1 MFINMPVA
9 ISIEDREEA
18 VFDMNNNMYKDTH
31 PDDVARIADAAYR
44 FATRE
49 EAYEVI
55 YRTKRKDGSY
65 TLVHAKGEH
74 TYTEDG
80 VRLAQI
86 WYTDEGTYLD
96 DSTTDARVMNRK
108 LSDTLGRLN
117 SFRNIQYDP
126 LTGLPNMN
134 YFFELANERKDALIK
149 SGAHPM
155 MLYFDLKGMRFYNTK
170 YSFAQGDRMLQEF
183 ASLIKEDFGEEN
195 CCRIG
200 SDHFALITEEEGL
213 EGKLDDLFEKW
224 QKQCNEIPIHAG
236 IYRSKGE
243 SIHISIAL
251 DRAKLACDA
260 LRDDYSSSYRY
271 YSQELSDEVSHKQY
285 IIENLDKAIKE
296 NWIQAY
302 MQPIVRAV
310 NGKVCDVEA
319 LARWIDPEK
328 GFLSPADFIPA
339 LEEAGLIYK
348 LDLHMLDKCLEAMRV
363 QESEGMFVVPHSIN
377 LSRSDFDALDIVEEV
392 RKKVDASGFSRDRI
406 TIEVTESTI
415 GRDFDFMKL
424 QIERFRELGFPVW
437 MDDFGSGYSSLD
449 VLQSIRFDLIKFD
462 MSFMKKLDQGEEGK
476 IVLTELMRMATAL
489 GVDTVCEGVETKS
502 QVDFLKEI
510 GCSKLQGYYFSKPI
524 PYEEISRMNRD
535 DTLIRSEDPR
545 ESSYYEMIGRVN
557 LFDIGVVGSSD
568 DYILQSTFS
577 SVPIAIL
584 EVTGTEVRYIRANRS
599 YKDFAQRYL
608 NLDIFQWVGDVDHPS
623 EKYDPAFIGSVRTC
637 CDSEE
642 PNFFNETMADGPLV
656 HSFMR
661 RIDVNPKTDAV
672 AIVVAILSV
681 SQPGESAT
689 FADIASSLASD
700 YYNIYLID
708 LDTNNYI
715 EYVSDV
721 GDEKMSLKRH
731 GGDFF
736 ESARRDTMTRIFE
749 SDREHFLNIFTK
761 ENVLDEIAK
770 QGVFTTTY
778 RLIDS
783 GSPVYVNMKIN
794 KMKGGNR
801 LILGV
806 SVVDTHM
813 KALEEERRLR
823 QEKASLSRIASL
835 SPNYIVLY
843 IVDPINNN
851 YTQYNP
857 SSEFERL
864 GLASHGDD
872 FFKDV
877 KLDAPKAF
885 APEDLERHLQ
895 TMTKENVMSQIKK
908 NGIFIYNYRFILGGK
923 LIPATLRAS
932 LIEEGDG
939 KKLIIGVTN
948 DEEEYNRRLED
959 AYRKASDDVII
970 YNHIAH
976 ALARDFTEIY
986 YVNMETDEFIAFH
999 TNDEN
1004 GVLSEARRGTA
1015 FFERIKEEVD
1025 LYIYPDDKQLYLK
1038 TLDRDFLNRTFDR
1051 TKEYEITYRRID
1063 RGDPYYAQMKI
1074 SRMEDDE
1081 RFIVLALSDVDELM
1095 RQRKAEEKLEE
1106 ERIVYARLHALTG
1119 NFIVVYVVDPI
1130 TDDYY
1135 EFSATDAYEENMSQ
1149 AKEGKDFFN
1158 KVRKVARDVN
1168 YPKDLELFLTAF
1180 TKENIFEEIRRNGS
1194 FTLGY
1199 RFMMAGKP
1207 IHVQMKAAMV
1217 QEKEGPR
1224 LIVGLNNIDS
1234 QVRQEEEFGKNL
1246 AKAQSQASIDALTGV
1261 KNKFA
1266 FTHVQEQFDGRIK
1279 DNTQADFAVV
1289 MLDLND
1295 LKVINDTEGH
1305 KAGDQYLKDACQII
1319 CHVFA
1324 HSPVFRVGGDEFVAI
1339 CQGHDYEHIDEL
1351 IAQID
1356 EHNREAVSNGGIVIA
1371 CGMSRFRNDDSLMDV
1386 YERADQNM
1394 YINKDSLKALQKH

>member
-1 MFINMPVA
+1 MHN
-9 ISIEDREEA
+9 
-18 VFDMNNNMYKDTH
+18 
-31 PDDVARIADAAYR
+31 
-44 FATRE
+44 
-49 EAYEVI
+49 
-55 YRTKRKDGSY
+55 
-65 TLVHAKGEH
+65 
-74 TYTEDG
+74 
-80 VRLAQI
+80 
-86 WYTDEGTYLD
+86 
-96 DSTTDARVMNRK
+96 
-108 LSDTLGRLN
+108 
-117 SFRNIQYDP
+117 
-126 LTGLPNMN
+126 
-134 YFFELANERKDALIK
+134 
-149 SGAHPM
+149 
-155 MLYFDLKGMRFYNTK
+155 
-170 YSFAQGDRMLQEF
+170 
-183 ASLIKEDFGEEN
+183 
-195 CCRIG
+195 
-200 SDHFALITEEEGL
+200 
-213 EGKLDDLFEKW
+213 
-224 QKQCNEIPIHAG
+224 
-236 IYRSKGE
+236 
-243 SIHISIAL
+243 
-251 DRAKLACDA
+251 
-260 LRDDYSSSYRY
+260 
-271 YSQELSDEVSHKQY
+271 
-285 IIENLDKAIKE
+285 
-296 NWIQAY
+296 
-302 MQPIVRAV
+302 
-310 NGKVCDVEA
+310 
-319 LARWIDPEK
+319 
-328 GFLSPADFIPA
+328 
-339 LEEAGLIYK
+339 
-348 LDLHMLDKCLEAMRV
+348 
-363 QESEGMFVVPHSIN
+363 
-377 LSRSDFDALDIVEEV
+377 
-392 RKKVDASGFSRDRI
+392 
-406 TIEVTESTI
+406 
-415 GRDFDFMKL
+415 
-424 QIERFRELGFPVW
+424 
-437 MDDFGSGYSSLD
+437 
-449 VLQSIRFDLIKFD
+449 
-462 MSFMKKLDQGEEGK
+462 
-476 IVLTELMRMATAL
+476 
-489 GVDTVCEGVETKS
+489 
-502 QVDFLKEI
+502 
-510 GCSKLQGYYFSKPI
+510 
-524 PYEEISRMNRD
+524 
-535 DTLIRSEDPR
+535 
-545 ESSYYEMIGRVN
+545 
-557 LFDIGVVGSSD
+557 
-568 DYILQSTFS
+568 TFS
-577 SVPIAIL
+577 NIPIAIL
-584 EVTGTEVRYIRANRS
+584 EVQGNQSRYIRSNHS
-599 YKDFAQRYL
+599 YQEFARRFL
-608 NLDIFQWVGDVDHPS
+608 SLDIFDWEGDVDHHS
-623 EKYDPAFIGSVRTC
+623 AEYDPAFMRSLKKCRDSDKPQFFDEKIVDGS
-637 CDSEE
+637 
-642 PNFFNETMADGPLV
+642 LV

-823 QEKASLSRIASL
+823 QERASLSRIASL

-872 FFKDV
+872 FFRDV

-1051 TKEYEITYRRID
+1051 TKEY
-1063 RGDPYYAQMKI
+1063 
-1074 SRMEDDE
+1074 
-1081 RFIVLALSDVDELM
+1081 
-1095 RQRKAEEKLEE
+1095 
-1106 ERIVYARLHALTG
+1106 
-1119 NFIVVYVVDPI
+1119 
-1130 TDDYY
+1130 
-1135 EFSATDAYEENMSQ
+1135 
-1149 AKEGKDFFN
+1149 
-1158 KVRKVARDVN
+1158 
-1168 YPKDLELFLTAF
+1168 
-1180 TKENIFEEIRRNGS
+1180 
-1194 FTLGY
+1194 
-1199 RFMMAGKP
+1199 
-1207 IHVQMKAAMV
+1207 
-1217 QEKEGPR
+1217 
-1224 LIVGLNNIDS
+1224 
-1234 QVRQEEEFGKNL
+1234 
-1246 AKAQSQASIDALTGV
+1246 
-1261 KNKFA
+1261 
-1266 FTHVQEQFDGRIK
+1266 
-1279 DNTQADFAVV
+1279 
-1289 MLDLND
+1289 
-1295 LKVINDTEGH
+1295 
-1305 KAGDQYLKDACQII
+1305 
-1319 CHVFA
+1319 
-1324 HSPVFRVGGDEFVAI
+1324 
-1339 CQGHDYEHIDEL
+1339 
-1351 IAQID
+1351 
-1356 EHNREAVSNGGIVIA
+1356 
-1371 CGMSRFRNDDSLMDV
+1371 
-1386 YERADQNM
+1386 
-1394 YINKDSLKALQKH
+1394 